1 MTRRRASAQRAA
13 LAAVVTLASV
23 AAATLAIYPLAKVAP
38 VVSLSV
44 VYLPAILLVS
54 TLWGPAWGLASA
66 LISTAALNFFHIP
79 PVDRFTIA
87 NSRNWVALAAFAV
100 VAVVTSTI
108 AQVARRRALEAEL
121 RRAEADLAAAV
132 ARELLGGGEI
142 AQRLGLAARRLAG
155 ALGLDSAAIVL
166 GAAETEEWRL
176 ALALRAP
183 DGRQVGTLIVAQG
196 LEPALQARLRA
207 RVAPT
212 LAAIL
217 QVALDRDRVQAEAIE
232 TEALRRSDGVKTAL
246 LRAVSHDLRTPL
258 TAIVAAGHALGSPS
272 LGEEDRRE
280 LSAAVVQEA
289 RRLAMMVE
297 KLLDLSR
304 LQAGAAEPRREWIS
318 LDDVVCAA
326 REGVEGAERVQ
337 VLLDGQLPE
346 VRGDAAQL
354 ERALANLIE
363 NALRHCPDGPVSVHA
378 AHGPSQVQL
387 HVVDQGPGIE
397 PGERERIFEPF
408 YRSPAASGTSGS
420 GLGLA
425 IARGLVE
432 ANGGQLTVSSLPGQG
447 TTFTISLPLAHAEPA
462 EPAHSLAAAMVP

>member
-1 MTRRRASAQRAA
+1 
-13 LAAVVTLASV
+13 
-23 AAATLAIYPLAKVAP
+23 
-38 VVSLSV
+38 
-44 VYLPAILLVS
+44 
-54 TLWGPAWGLASA
+54 
-66 LISTAALNFFHIP
+66 
-79 PVDRFTIA
+79 VDRFTIA

-121 RRAEADLAAAV
+121 RRGEADLAAAI
-132 ARELLGGGEI
+132 ARELLGGGQMSE
-142 AQRLGLAARRLAG
+142 RLGLAARRLSG
-155 ALGLDSAAIVL
+155 ALGLPSAAILLDAVQ
-166 GAAETEEWRL
+166 GDGRRSAI
-176 ALALRAP
+176 ALRDP
-183 DGRQVGTLIVAQG
+183 GGRQIGTLLVARG
-196 LEPALQARLRA
+196 LEPGLEGRLRA

-289 RRLAMMVE
+289 RRLAMLVD

-304 LQAGAAEPRREWIS
+304 LQAGDAEPRREWIS
-318 LDDVVCAA
+318 LEDVVFAA
-326 REGVEGAERVQ
+326 RDSVEGAERVGV
-337 VLLDGQLPE
+337 VLDDDLPE
-346 VRGDAAQL
+346 VRGDAVQL

-363 NALRHCPDGPVSVHA
+363 NALRYCPDGRVSVHA
-378 AHGPSQVQL
+378 THGASQAQL
-387 HVVDQGPGIE
+387 RVVDQGPGIA

-408 YRSPAASGTSGS
+408 YRSPAAGGTTGS

-432 ANGGQLTVSSLPGQG
+432 ANRGQLTVSSLPGQG
-447 TTFTISLPLAHAEPA
+447 TTFTISLPLAHAE
-462 EPAHSLAAAMVP
+462 LAATAPHAPSTQPPATIHQPAGSSVLTRR